1 MKFSLLGELSFL
13 LQTEVDCSGL
23 RVQCFVF
30 EQREKGKG
38 EIDRDRERIISSLLP
53 PLCEFQVFRF
63 SQQMT

>member
-13 LQTEVDCSGL
+13 LQTEVDCSSMH
-23 RVQCFVF
+23 VQCFVF

-38 EIDRDRERIISSLLP
+38 ERDRERMISSLLP

-63 SQQMT
+63 